1 MRYIQLD
8 RITLLQAPELA
19 RGIKCVSLAEDIF
32 ADHFPGHPIML
43 GAMVIESMAQLGG
56 VLLEASMRARGRHD
70 LHALLV
76 TVDKTKFRQQVR
88 PGDKIE
94 LECST
99 LVVNEDGGQVR
110 ALARVD
116 ENLVAQAE
124 LGFALLRVTNPKLL
138 AQRRE
143 VLNVWLTGSAEATD
157 DVQQDFSA

>member
-19 RGIKCVSLAEDIF
+19 RGVKCVSLAEDIF
-32 ADHFPGHPIML
+32 ADHFPGHPIMP

-56 VLLEASMRARGRHD
+56 VLLEASMRNRGRHD

-116 ENLVAQAE
+116 DKLMAQAE
-124 LGFALLRVTNPKLL
+124 IGFALLRVTNPKLL

-143 VLNVWLTGSAEATD
+143 VLNVWLSGSAEET
-157 DVQQDFSA
+157 

>member
-1 MRYIQLD
+1 MRYVQLD

-19 RGIKCVSLAEDIF
+19 RGIKCVTLAEDVF
-32 ADHFPGHPIML
+32 ADHFPGHPIMP

-56 VLLEASMRARGRHD
+56 VLLEASMRNRGRHD

-88 PGDKIE
+88 PGDRIE

-99 LVVNEDGGQVR
+99 LIVNEDGGQVR

-116 ENLVAQAE
+116 EKLVAQAE
-124 LGFALLRVTNPKLL
+124 LGFALLRVTNPRLL

-157 DVQQDFSA
+157 ATT